1 MMYKIL
7 DYMLRDLSNY
17 HRKKEDLLKFYIQ
30 KRLDQSFDNYS
41 KELEQS
47 LSYLDNRKV
56 QINVIQKINRTK
68 RKTK

>member
-1 MMYKIL
+1 MYKIF

-17 HRKKEDLLKFYIQ
+17 HRKKEELLEFYIQ

-56 QINVIQKINRTK
+56 QINVMQKINRTK